1 MDKKLERDTKNAVV
15 SGVCA
20 GLAKNWGM
28 EVNLVRVLAV
38 VLSFTVGVIPLIYVV
53 MAFMV
58 PAAPLKAGEQ
68 SSENKALLW
77 VLILLLALPLF
88 IVGLGFLVATL
99 AIIFA

>member
-20 GLAKNWGM
+20 GLAKHWGM
-28 EVNLVRVLAV
+28 EVGLVRVLTV
-38 VLSFTVGVIPLIYVV
+38 ILSVTIGIIPLIYVV

-77 VLILLLALPLF
+77 VLVLLLVLPLLL
-88 IVGLGFLVATL
+88 VGLGFLVATL